1 MTSLPASV
9 APTPASEAQ
18 ARISAAVGVARVL
31 CILGV
36 VYAHAWVGRG
46 GAELAAAA
54 ATPQGVLRQILMES
68 LGRSAVP
75 LLGMVSGWL
84 VATSVRK
91 RSYAGFVA
99 GRARTV
105 LAPMVLWNALAVV
118 LVSGGAY
125 LGLVSAPVP
134 RTWTWVLN
142 EIFCLAAPSEINVQ
156 MAFLRDLFVC
166 MAAAPLL
173 VRAPRGLLLAVAAA
187 TAAWSLSGVSFPL
200 LLRPAILLFFV
211 VGVIARRDGLERRVA
226 ELPPGLLAI
235 PYLALALGS
244 AWAHAAWGGRGT
256 APVWMAS
263 LDLLLRFA
271 AGAFFWAVA
280 WRLAVRP
287 AGRCL
292 LKAEPYVF
300 LMFCSHLIM
309 IWLAGPLIGR
319 LTGPL
324 GAPLYP
330 AYLLMQPA
338 LVLLATVGLGR
349 LLVNVAPAAA
359 GMLSGGRLTAKDGL
373 RLRPAFSRS

>member
-1 MTSLPASV
+1 MPASV
-9 APTPASEAQ
+9 APRPTPETQ
-18 ARISAAVGVARVL
+18 AHTSAAVGVARVL

-54 ATPQGVLRQILMES
+54 VTRQGVLRLILMES

-84 VATSVRK
+84 VAASVRK
-91 RSYAGFVA
+91 RSYVSFVA

-105 LAPMVLWNALAVV
+105 LAPMVLWNGLAIV

-125 LGLVSAPVP
+125 LGLVNAPVP
-134 RTWTWVLN
+134 RTWTWLLN

-166 MAAAPLL
+166 MAVAPLL
-173 VRAPRGLLLAVAAA
+173 VRAPRALLLAVAAA
-187 TAAWSLSGVSFPL
+187 AVAWSLSGISFPL
-200 LLRPAILLFFV
+200 LLRPSILLFFV
-211 VGVIARRDGLERRVA
+211 VGILARRDGLERRVA
-226 ELPPGLLAI
+226 GLPPGLLAI
-235 PYLALALGS
+235 PYLVLALGA
-244 AWAHAAWGGRGT
+244 AWAGAAWGGRGP
-256 APVWMAS
+256 APVWMTS
-263 LDLLLRFA
+263 VDLLLRFA
-271 AGAFFWAVA
+271 AGAFFWSLA
-280 WRLAVRP
+280 WRLAERP
-287 AGRCL
+287 AGRWL

-330 AYLLMQPA
+330 VYLLMQPA
-338 LVLLATVGLGR
+338 LVLLATLGLGR
-349 LLVNVAPAAA
+349 LLVNAAPAAA
-359 GMLSGGRLTAKDGL
+359 GMLSGGRLNANGGP